1 MKIVILV
8 EGRTEQAF
16 LPLLKTFIHARLPA
30 GVDRPKL
37 RANRFDGR
45 IPKQEKLR
53 KIVEHEVGSGADAVI
68 ALTDVYTG
76 SGDFQTADD
85 AKNKMALWASH
96 HHQFYPHTALH
107 DFESWL
113 IPFWDDIK
121 RLAGSSRAAPDSAP
135 ERINHNKPPASVLSE
150 VFLQGSKGRTYS
162 KPRDAARILR
172 GKDLSI
178 AAHACPELK
187 AFLNRILGLCG
198 GQLIP

>member
-8 EGRTEQAF
+8 EGRSEQAF
-16 LPLLKTFIHARLPA
+16 LPFLRAFVDGRLPA
-30 GVDRPKL
+30 GADRPKISI
-37 RANRFDGR
+37 NSFDGR
-45 IPKQEKLR
+45 IPKEETLR
-53 KIVEHEVGSGADAVI
+53 KIVEHEVRSGADAVI
-68 ALTDVYTG
+68 GLTDVYTG
-76 SGDFQTADD
+76 SNDFQTADD
-85 AKNKMALWASH
+85 AKNKMALWANH
-96 HHQFYPHTALH
+96 HPKFYPHTALH

-121 RLAGSSRAAPDSAP
+121 RLAGSSRAAPSAAP

-150 VFLQGSKGRTYS
+150 VFLQGSKGRAYS
-162 KPRDAARILR
+162 KPRDAARILQ

-187 AFLNRILGLCG
+187 AFLNRILSLCG